1 MGHADRQRCSESPT
15 HQSLPK
21 SFNKCEFPWFS
32 LYLYI
37 YILDRTWQ
45 PSTSLALLL
54 EPLLWPMHS
63 TLLFL
68 IVSCLEVSLGDLI
81 SNIQNLN
88 APIVCKWLIY
98 YYYYLKQPGS
108 SPKTVKDEVWWEE
121 TDRKAK
127 VWPRTAGPPVALN
140 PITRRSEA
148 WSLVILSGHHCYV
161 YFQINVHG
169 GFPSCVGPPLY
180 EITIFGLFGFHEIS
194 SPWTTVLLC
203 HVRCSGESWL
213 IEYLGIPYFVSFSLV
228 LFSMVED

>member
-1 MGHADRQRCSESPT
+1 MYTCCETISYYINPTVVAYTRSQLPNILTLQLATQTDNVPPT

-32 LYLYI
+32 LYLYIYI

-68 IVSCLEVSLGDLI
+68 IVSCLEVSLDDLI

-98 YYYYLKQPGS
+98 YYYHFK
-108 SPKTVKDEVWWEE
+108 PKK
-121 TDRKAK
+121 
-127 VWPRTAGPPVALN
+127 
-140 PITRRSEA
+140 
-148 WSLVILSGHHCYV
+148 
-161 YFQINVHG
+161 
-169 GFPSCVGPPLY
+169 
-180 EITIFGLFGFHEIS
+180 
-194 SPWTTVLLC
+194 
-203 HVRCSGESWL
+203 
-213 IEYLGIPYFVSFSLV
+213 
-228 LFSMVED
+228 